1 MSGHREMVH
10 PNRRSHQ
17 EVLRRSTRQPACLV
31 YPPKVQ
37 ELGCRR
43 AKKDS
48 IAALSPQAPT
58 RPIEPTR
65 PLFFSVRTNA
75 VERNWLPR
83 SECTTVPTASRRA
96 IAFLSAATARDSFIL
111 ESME

>member
-1 MSGHREMVH
+1 MAS
-10 PNRRSHQ
+10 RSSSRVAQ
-17 EVLRRSTRQPACLV
+17 RCRSSTFFCS
-31 YPPKVQ
+31 
-37 ELGCRR
+37 R

-58 RPIEPTR
+58 RPIEPTS
-65 PLFFSVRTNA
+65 PLLVRARTKA

-83 SECTTVPTASRRA
+83 SECTSVPTAERRTMA
-96 IAFLSAATARDSFIL
+96 LRSAATASEASIL